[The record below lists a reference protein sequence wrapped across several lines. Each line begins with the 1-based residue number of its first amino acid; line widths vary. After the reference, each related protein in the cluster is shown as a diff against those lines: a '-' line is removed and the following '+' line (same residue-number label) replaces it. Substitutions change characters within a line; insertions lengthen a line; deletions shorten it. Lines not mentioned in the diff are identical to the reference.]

1 MKTLGRQKQA
11 GKMKKEGNIMIIRS
25 MRWGHDHSPIEW
37 SRLVE
42 IRVTTEDGHEYYII
56 DSRYDTFEQIAVST
70 HPLFEAWAN
79 LFEGDDDPDKAI
91 EKLHQ
96 LCSEL
101 YDYEM
106 SEVPPE
112 MSQSRFAKAIQLVRG
127 AMQYYVDHDG
137 DDDCQTADEYIAP
150 YLRGELN
157 SMKLLELVMDEDG
170 VWTVE

>member
-1 MKTLGRQKQA
+1 
-11 GKMKKEGNIMIIRS
+11 MIVKS
-25 MRWGHDHSPIEW
+25 LRWGYDGGGIACGPIDGNFI
-37 SRLVE
+37 VE
-42 IRVTTEDGHEYYII
+42 III
-56 DSRYDTFEQIAVST
+56 TDEKGCNWFVSDSRYDTFDQVAVSSL
-70 HPLFEAWAN
+70 PLFDILIHMMDEDVDSDYE
-79 LFEGDDDPDKAI
+79 L
-91 EKLHQ
+91 EKYRKTY
-96 LCSEL
+96 SEM
-101 YDYEM
+101 YDFEM

>member
-1 MKTLGRQKQA
+1 MMDEDVDSDYELEKYRKTYSE
-11 GKMKKEGNIMIIRS
+11 M
-25 MRWGHDHSPIEW
+25 
-37 SRLVE
+37 
-42 IRVTTEDGHEYYII
+42 
-56 DSRYDTFEQIAVST
+56 YDF
-70 HPLFEAWAN
+70 
-79 LFEGDDDPDKAI
+79 
-91 EKLHQ
+91 
-96 LCSEL
+96 
-101 YDYEM
+101 EM